1 MKVTII
7 GGPLHGQSVEI
18 ANALDEFVHEVQD
31 GSQIRYIKR
40 LWSKAINE
48 QTREVGQSAYF
59 VAASLADQEA
69 SALIIKHIKEHGAQ

>member
-1 MKVTII
+1 MKVTVI
-7 GGPLHGQSVEI
+7 GGPLDGQLIEV
-18 ANALDEFVHEVQD
+18 ADALDEFMHEVQD
-31 GSQIRYIKR
+31 GSKIRYIKR

-69 SALIIKHIKEHGAQ
+69 SALIIKHIKEHGAL